1 MASLN
6 AIDGWLR
13 EELPGLLTRYG
24 VVGASVAV
32 SRGEEVA
39 EQAAGL
45 VSTATGVPATTD
57 SVFQIGS
64 VTKVLTATLVLQL
77 VAEGAVDLDRP
88 VRTWL
93 PELSLGDAEAADRIT
108 VRQLLSHTSGFE
120 GDVFTD
126 TGKGDDCIEKYVGEL
141 AEVPQLFPPG
151 AMFSYNNAG
160 FCLLGRL
167 VEVVR
172 DRPYDD
178 CLRDHLLRPLGAT
191 HTACDPYE
199 AVLHRVAVGHV
210 ATDAGMAP
218 TTTWALARSNAP
230 AGSMLA
236 MSAGDLDRFA
246 RMHLAGGRG
255 ILGTE
260 QVRSMQE
267 AQVDLPDIGQGRAW
281 GLGWELF
288 DVPGAAVVGHDGNT
302 IGQSAFLRLL
312 PDHDL
317 AVTLL
322 TNGGPAK
329 PLWRAIAGHVVRE
342 LAGIELPAPPAPA
355 EPPVPLPEASRYVG
369 RYSSIVGE
377 TVVSADAAGRLWLD
391 RTPLGVLAEIDEP
404 SYRTELVGWRGDTL
418 WPVEP
423 EGGTHQPVAFLGDDG
438 AGRAAYLHTG
448 RADRRADDGRS

>member
-1 MASLN
+1 MTALS
-6 AIDGWLR
+6 AIGGWLQ
-13 EELPGLLTRYG
+13 EELPGLLAAHG
-24 VVGASVAV
+24 VVGAAVAV
-32 SRGEEVA
+32 SRGDEVV

-45 VSTATGVPATTD
+45 LSTATGVTATTD
-57 SVFQIGS
+57 AVFQIGS

-77 VAEGAVDLDRP
+77 VEEGRLELDLPLQTR
-88 VRTWL
+88 L
-93 PELSLGDAEAADRIT
+93 PDLVLGDREAAARIT

-126 TGKGDDCIEKYVGEL
+126 TGKGDECIERYVGEL

-160 FCLLGRL
+160 YCLLGRL

-172 DRPYDD
+172 KRPYDD
-178 CLRDHLLRPLGAT
+178 CLRDHLLGPLGMT
-191 HTACDPYE
+191 HASCDPYD
-199 AVLHRVAVGHV
+199 AILHRAAVGHV
-210 ATDAGMAP
+210 DSGAGLVP
-218 TTTWALARSNAP
+218 TPTWALARSNAP

-236 MSAGDLDRFA
+236 MRAGDLDRFA
-246 RMHLAGGRG
+246 RMHLAGGEG
-255 ILGTE
+255 VLGADH
-260 QVRSMQE
+260 VAAMQE
-267 AQVDLPDIGQGRAW
+267 PQVDLPDIGQGRAW

-288 DVPGAAVVGHDGNT
+288 DVPGTTVIGHDGNT

-312 PDHDL
+312 PAHDL

-329 PLWRAIAGHVVRE
+329 PLWRAIAGRVLRE
-342 LAGIELPAPPAPA
+342 ITGVELPGPPAPA
-355 EPPVPLPEASRYVG
+355 TPPVALTDPSRYVG
-369 RYSSIVGE
+369 RYASIVSE
-377 TVVSADAAGRLWLD
+377 TVVSRDDTGRLWLD

-423 EGGTHQPVAFLGDDG
+423 EGGAHQPVAFLGDDG
-438 AGRAAYLHTG
+438 TGRAAHLHTG
-448 RADRRADDGRS
+448 RADRRVDAGPS